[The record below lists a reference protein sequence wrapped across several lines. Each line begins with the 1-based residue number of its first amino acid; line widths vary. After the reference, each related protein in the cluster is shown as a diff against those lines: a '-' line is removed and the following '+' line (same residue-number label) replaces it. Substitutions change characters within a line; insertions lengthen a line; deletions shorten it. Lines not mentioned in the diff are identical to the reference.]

1 MIIMNIDNEFKDILS
16 TEWSYKF
23 EELQKKAMIMSYYK
37 YGKIVKNHSKSD
49 NHMDAV
55 SNLLKRL
62 EMYKETGNTEFL
74 VDVANFAMIEFMNPQ
89 HENAHFKGTDG
100 DNIELVG
107 FGVNQIYDELNN
119 K

>member
-1 MIIMNIDNEFKDILS
+1 MYVDDQFKDILS

-23 EELQKKAMIMSYYK
+23 EELQKKAMVMSYYK
-37 YGKIVKNHSKSD
+37 YGAIKKNHSKED

-62 EMYKETGNTEFL
+62 ENYQKSGNTEFL

-89 HENAHFKGTDG
+89 HENAHFEGTD
-100 DNIELVG
+100 DKNVELIG
-107 FGVNQIYDELNN
+107 FGVNQIYNELDN
-119 K
+119 